1 MSRRKRLCIMAAQNC
16 VERPDEQP
24 DQCRQPD
31 AGTKPSLFVGKRLL
45 VCGALEDDYPRQ
57 LATLTH
63 SLTVFTTDYCYYRSQ
78 QATLGMPSCSTISSA
93 APPFR
98 CPAAADAQGQGRGPV
113 SAGHDD
119 PLLEAGAELFLAG
132 ENRGASM
139 APTSCW
145 PPMATNRSSAT
156 RRAAAPSIT
165 AS

>member
-1 MSRRKRLCIMAAQNC
+1 MSSPISAVSQML
-16 VERPDEQP
+16 ERNQ
-24 DQCRQPD
+24 
-31 AGTKPSLFVGKRLL
+31 ALFVGKRLL

-78 QATLGMPSCSTISSA
+78 QAALGIPSYSTISSA

-119 PLLEAGAELFLAG
+119 PTAGGRCRAV
-132 ENRGASM
+132 
-139 APTSCW
+139 P
-145 PPMATNRSSAT
+145 
-156 RRAAAPSIT
+156 RR
-165 AS
+165 